1 MHQLVSATYEKGV
14 LKPLRSLPLVDHQQ
28 VYLIVISA
36 SAQATSMQPDMKR
49 VDEMQKQVDAWLS
62 SQPLEGLRFPESP
75 DQLVPD
81 PDFPSLLESLRDTAH
96 QYRLIEIVAD
106 IEQAVAESQILPQD
120 EIDLLRY
127 ELEPILAG

>member
-28 VYLIVISA
+28 VYLIIISA
-36 SAQATSMQPDMKR
+36 SAQATSMQPDMNR

-62 SQPLEGLRFPESP
+62 SQPLEGLRFPEPP
-75 DQLVPD
+75 DQFAPD
-81 PDFPSLLESLRDTAH
+81 PDFSYLLESLRDTAH

-120 EIDLLRY
+120 EIDLLSF